1 MIFSYTLILRMSK
14 LQTQQ
19 MMTWQIRS
27 HIVAYFFWGSL
38 YSHTGHCYSLK
49 TIFVLFY
56 FIWAAGPKCIVT
68 PSPLKL
74 FLEKLLLTIIL
85 LYVVDSR
92 QQLWPLQTILS
103 PFSDRQQHIPTSIL
117 LVGHR
122 RRPPS
127 SQSSCLPRSLH
138 QSQPSH
144 LPLTYSPTLAPPP
157 LLQTSRKWTQP
168 LMVRAHFNMVIII
181 IIDNG
186 LWRAQK
192 VLTWWD
198 MKKCVALVGQHGATC
213 TSRQARLARR
223 VQGRHHSVDL
233 GGHVHLTSRHLT
245 RAQNAIAWRSV
256 SALIWDWPWSRLR
269 SQSPW
274 ILFQKMRRRPEKV
287 WRRIKR
293 WRQLPEMLN
302 CCRKNWLLRMICW

>member
-27 HIVAYFFWGSL
+27 HIVAYFFWASL

-181 IIDNG
+181 IIIENG

-213 TSRQARLARR
+213 TSRQARLAWHVFRG
-223 VQGRHHSVDL
+223 VTTAWTWVDMSTSL
-233 GGHVHLTSRHLT
+233 HVISHGHRTPLHGVLCPR
-245 RAQNAIAWRSV
+245 
-256 SALIWDWPWSRLR
+256 
-269 SQSPW
+269 
-274 ILFQKMRRRPEKV
+274 
-287 WRRIKR
+287 
-293 WRQLPEMLN
+293 
-302 CCRKNWLLRMICW
+302 